1 MYICITEIP
10 SRKFRDRNY
19 VTNNIQ
25 QKQNYAAK
33 SELRKTMGTD
43 SMKDNQKDN
52 SLKDKTAKGLFWG
65 GLSNGV
71 QQLLGLLFGIILAR
85 LLSPTDYGMIAM
97 IAVFSLIANELQNS
111 GFRAAL
117 VNIKEPT
124 HKDYNS
130 VFWFNIL
137 MGGALYA
144 ILFFCAPLIANYY
157 NTPELTPLSRYA
169 FLGFVFSSFGTAQ
182 MAFLHKNLLAKQ
194 MAKAGMTAV
203 VVSSGVGVI
212 MAWSGCSYW
221 SLATQTNLYILINT
235 LLMWHY
241 SSWRPSFDFDFGPVR
256 RMFRFSCK
264 LLMSTI
270 LNCINNNILNILL
283 GKYYTVQAAGYYN
296 QAHQWNTKCFYLLQ
310 GMMLQVSQPVMVN
323 VGDDK
328 ERRLR
333 VLRKLVRFTS
343 FISFPLLLGF
353 GMVSNEFIII
363 AITEKWQESAV
374 LLQILCVSGA
384 FMPIVTVLNNT
395 ILSRGRSD
403 MYMWCTAILGVLQI
417 ILMILLADYGIRT
430 MVITYT
436 ALAVMWV
443 FVWHGCVNRLI
454 GYSLFMFLR
463 DTMPFAISAAAV
475 MSLTFVLTEAITN
488 LYLLLF
494 VRFIT
499 AAMLYFLIMKTAKV
513 KILDECIDFIRKR
526 KKQ

>member
-1 MYICITEIP
+1 M
-10 SRKFRDRNY
+10 RN
-19 VTNNIQ
+19 
-25 QKQNYAAK
+25 
-33 SELRKTMGTD
+33 
-43 SMKDNQKDN
+43 NQKEN

-71 QQLLGLLFGIILAR
+71 QQLLGLLFGIILGR

-137 MGGALYA
+137 MGGTLYA
-144 ILFFCAPLIANYY
+144 ILFFCAPLIADYY

-169 FLGFVFSSFGTAQ
+169 FLGFVFSSFCTAQ
-182 MAFLHKNLLAKQ
+182 TAFLHKNLKAKQ

-203 VVSSGVGVI
+203 MVSSCVGVI
-212 MAWSGCSYW
+212 MAWKGCSYW

-296 QAHQWNTKCFYLLQ
+296 QAYQWHTKCYYVLQ
-310 GMMLQVSQPVMVN
+310 GMLLQVSQPVMVN
-323 VGDDK
+323 VGNDK
-328 ERRLR
+328 ERSLR
-333 VLRKLVRFTS
+333 VLRKLVRFSS
-343 FISFPLLLGF
+343 FISFPLMF
-353 GMVSNEFIII
+353 GVALVSYELIII
-363 AITEKWQESAV
+363 TIEEKWLPSAP
-374 LLQILCVSGA
+374 LLQILCFSGA
-384 FMPIVTVLNNT
+384 FMPIVTVLSNT
-395 ILSRGRSD
+395 ILSRGRSG
-403 MYMWCTAILGVLQI
+403 MYMWITMFLGLSQIAI
-417 ILMILLADYGIRT
+417 MIALSHLGIRT
-430 MVITYT
+430 MVIAYT
-436 ALAVMWV
+436 AINILCV
-443 FVWHGCVNRLI
+443 FVWQECVRRLT
-454 GYSLFMFLR
+454 GYNILMFIR
-463 DTMPFAISAAAV
+463 DTMPFALAALAV
-475 MSLTFVLTEAITN
+475 MSLTHVLTENISN
-488 LYLLLF
+488 IYLLM
-494 VRFIT
+494 
-499 AAMLYFLIMKTAKV
+499 AARIIVAAVLYFILMKTAKV
-513 KILDECIDFIRKR
+513 KILDECIDFIMKKKR
-526 KKQ
+526 